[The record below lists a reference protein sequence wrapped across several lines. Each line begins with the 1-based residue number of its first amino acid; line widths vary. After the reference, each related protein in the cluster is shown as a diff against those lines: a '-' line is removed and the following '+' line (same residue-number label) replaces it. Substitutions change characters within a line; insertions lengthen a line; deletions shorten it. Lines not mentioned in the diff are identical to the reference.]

1 MTAAYLRGIGVNLH
15 SLTTKEQSCTASRRK
30 GVEGRRDAAIISATL
45 HYPRGMTDFQLICGR
60 AVVLPEGAIGDA
72 LLVRGGIIVATGTEA
87 ELLDHVPSGVECDVH
102 AYPGCFILPGI
113 RDSHLHPVAYSSML
127 SGVSL
132 HAVATMAELQ
142 GIIAAA
148 AERPGLITAGNLNE
162 ATLAEKRLPTAA
174 ELDAAVADRPVI
186 VNRYDG
192 HLAIVNSAALES
204 AGIGPDTPNP
214 DGGIIDRDEAGRPT
228 GVLRETAIDLVGA
241 ACGNDGTVQPDEVAA
256 SLRGLAQLGI
266 TSIGA
271 MVRSGAGAWAHLG
284 DEVDIITAAAP
295 DIPIRVHAF
304 VTADTLE
311 TLEVA
316 AAKLDEASDRMDWA
330 GVKRFGDGSFG
341 AFTAAMFEPFA
352 DNPGNTGTMR
362 LNDLDIAM
370 AHESVAAGR
379 AVAIHAIGDAAA
391 ARVLDIFEHL
401 VNEGTEPHRLR
412 LEHASVLAEEDIDR
426 IGRLGIVASVQP
438 AFLGSETD
446 WIEGRVGP
454 DRLRRI
460 VPEEGLSAAAALEM
474 YTTAAAQ
481 ALGEPAPLAVGS
493 PADLVVVDRDPLTAT
508 PDELRATEV
517 LATYVGGETVDVTD
531 VGPWWITG

>member
-1 MTAAYLRGIGVNLH
+1 
-15 SLTTKEQSCTASRRK
+15 
-30 GVEGRRDAAIISATL
+30 
-45 HYPRGMTDFQLICGR
+45 
-60 AVVLPEGAIGDA
+60 
-72 LLVRGGIIVATGTEA
+72 
-87 ELLDHVPSGVECDVH
+87 
-102 AYPGCFILPGI
+102 
-113 RDSHLHPVAYSSML
+113 
-127 SGVSL
+127 VSL
-132 HAVATMAELQ
+132 HAVTTIAELQ
-142 GIIAAA
+142 QIIVAAA
-148 AERPGLITAGNLNE
+148 QRPGLITAGNLNE
-162 ATLAEKRLPTAA
+162 TTLEEKRLPVAA
-174 ELDAAVADRPVI
+174 DLNVAVADRPVI

-192 HLAIVNSAALES
+192 HLAIVNSAALEA
-204 AGIGPDTPNP
+204 AGIGPDTPDP

-241 ACGNDGTVQPDEVAA
+241 ACGDNGSVHPDDVAK

-295 DIPIRVHAF
+295 DIPIRIHAF
-304 VTADTLE
+304 VTADNLE

-316 AAKLDEASDRMDWA
+316 AAKLDDAGERTDWA

-341 AFTAAMFEPFA
+341 AFTAAMFEPFT
-352 DNPGNTGTMR
+352 DSPGNTGTMR
-362 LNDLDIAM
+362 LNDLDITM
-370 AHESVAAGR
+370 AHASVAAGR

-391 ARVLDIFEHL
+391 ARVLDVFERL
-401 VNEGTEPHRLR
+401 VREGAEPHRLR

-446 WIEGRVGP
+446 WIEDRVGP
-454 DRLRRI
+454 DRLRRTYAFSTMRRAGAIVVGGSDSPVEAPNLWEAMALARDRAGI
-460 VPEEGLSAAAALEM
+460 VPEEALSAAEALEM

-481 ALGEPAPLAVGS
+481 ALGEPPPLAVGS
-493 PADLVVVDRDPLTAT
+493 PADLVVVDRDPLAAP

-517 LATYVGGETVDVTD
+517 LATYVAGEMVDVTGA
-531 VGPWWITG
+531 GPWWLTD